1 MAFKSGI
8 NVFEGKMQGDQLELQ
23 RTFNLPWS
31 FPAPKKPDPNGPVI
45 GPAPDGSDP
54 SMDISD
60 FASLG
65 KGMSVVLK
73 RSER

>member
-1 MAFKSGI
+1 MKG
-8 NVFEGKMQGDQLELQ
+8 EQLELQ
-23 RTFNLPWS
+23 RTVKLPWS
-31 FPAPKKPDPNGPVI
+31 LPAPQKPDPNGPVI

-60 FASLG
+60 FGSVG
-65 KGMSVVLK
+65 KSMPVVLK